1 MQFVNLII
9 DYFSENG
16 MVQSNQLLQSPFID
30 IDSKGIIHL
39 FGNEKAL
46 QIVAKVKELNEN
58 CLEEVM

>member
-1 MQFVNLII
+1 
-9 DYFSENG
+9 
-16 MVQSNQLLQSPFID
+16 MVEIKQLMEYPFKD
-30 IDSKGIIHL
+30 IDTRGIIHL